1 MRLELLFNFSNC
13 VLFLQGDG
21 KTMED
26 LRLKKESES
35 RHCIHWQGCPNY
47 KGLYGEGGELNVV
60 S

>member
-1 MRLELLFNFSNC
+1 
-13 VLFLQGDG
+13 
-21 KTMED
+21 MED

-60 S
+60 SFKAVPTRPAIYIWVFFLLF